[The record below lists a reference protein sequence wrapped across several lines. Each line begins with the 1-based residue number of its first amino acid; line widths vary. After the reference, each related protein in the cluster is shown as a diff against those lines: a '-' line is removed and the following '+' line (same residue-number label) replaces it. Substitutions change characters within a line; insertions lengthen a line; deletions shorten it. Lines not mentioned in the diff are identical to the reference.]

1 MLRIEML
8 PAEQGDALW
17 IEYGAENHP
26 RRLLIDGGTGGS
38 WDEGL
43 RARIEQ
49 QPADERHFELLIV
62 THIDADHIDGALKL
76 LQDDALG
83 ASFDDV
89 WFNGWRHLP
98 DTGLE
103 ELGPVAGE
111 ELTDAIV
118 ARDLAWNKAFGKR
131 AVGVN
136 PGSDLPR
143 KELDGDL
150 FLTVLSPTAKQLAD
164 LKPVWRKVVE
174 EAGLDPDK
182 PREPTPPEEPPSG
195 LEHLGPAKLP
205 DVRALADEAL
215 HEDSAE
221 ANGTSIVVLLEHD
234 DRKVILCG
242 DAFPSVVEAG
252 VDRLLAAGNADR
264 LEVDAFKMPHHGSAF
279 NNSKTLLAK
288 LACPQ
293 FLFSSNG
300 AHTKHPHPESVAR
313 VLVTAAP
320 GSSLLFNYRTQY
332 NEVWNEKKLRDD
344 FEYQPTFPAEGT
356 TGLTVEL

>member
-17 IEYGAENHP
+17 IEYGAANKP
-26 RRLLIDGGTGGS
+26 RRFLIDGGTGAS
-38 WDEGL
+38 WDDGL
-43 RARIEQ
+43 RARIER

-76 LQDDALG
+76 LQDEELG
-83 ASFDDV
+83 ATFGEV

-111 ELTDAIV
+111 ELTDTIV
-118 ARDLAWNKAFGKR
+118 GRDLPWNKAFGKR

-136 PGSDLPR
+136 PGGDLPR

-150 FLTVLSPTAKQLAD
+150 FLTVLSPTATQLAK
-164 LKPVWRKVVE
+164 LKPKWKTVVE
-174 EAGLDPDK
+174 KAGLVPGET
-182 PREPTPPEEPPSG
+182 REPTPPEEPPSG
-195 LEHLGPAKLP
+195 LEHLGAAQLP
-205 DVRALADEAL
+205 DVHALADEPL
-215 HEDSAE
+215 DEDGAE

-234 DRKVILCG
+234 DRSVMLCG
-242 DAFPSVVEAG
+242 DAFPSVVEAA
-252 VDRLLAAGNADR
+252 VDRLLVARDVDR
-264 LEVDAFKMPHHGSAF
+264 LELNAFKLPHHGSAF

-288 LACPQ
+288 LACPL
-293 FLFSSNG
+293 FLFSTNG

-313 VLVTAAP
+313 VLVTAEP
-320 GSSLLFNYRTQY
+320 GASLLFNYRTGF
-332 NEVWNEKKLRDD
+332 NEVWDEQELRDE
-344 FEYQPTFPAEGT
+344 FHYTPTYPAQGT
-356 TGLTVEL
+356 KGLTVDL